1 MVSRWPSD
9 FNLFQSA
16 WAAARLSA
24 IYLHTEG
31 KNGKLEFVAVVAKTS
46 AANRCFYNLRLQKH
60 LLAAEPT
67 NLNAESK
74 KGVF

>member
-46 AANRCFYNLRLQKH
+46 AANRCFYNPRL
-60 LLAAEPT
+60 
-67 NLNAESK
+67 
-74 KGVF
+74 